1 MECRAVT
8 GMHPSCASRSI
19 LVQVGR
25 LWLARHWRSFVSAAV
40 TISVCFGLAFF
51 AIAGARRTQ
60 SAYPRFLEHAHSSTI
75 SVGTSRV
82 YDDAT
87 DKAIAAI
94 PEVRESRT
102 NIGVG
107 LYPLVDG
114 QPDVAQSPGVDGT
127 FNGRYFDQDKFT
139 PTQGRMADAD
149 RSDEVVVNEFGAQRL
164 GYHVGQH
171 FDLGLYT
178 FDQFSEPTFF
188 AAPPPPVQIFPVTLV
203 GIGVFP
209 DEILQDDADRTSRF
223 LVTPALSRSL
233 IGYFTGQGLI
243 LEHGDDDVRGF
254 LDHLAQIVPLGD
266 VDIRLTSVDEANALT
281 ATHPLSLV
289 LGVFGAIAA
298 VVGTVLSCQALG
310 RSIRSTREDMR
321 LVGVFGASNR
331 DIAGLSLLASA
342 LAATCGVILGA
353 MVAIA
358 ASPLMPIG
366 PVRRV
371 DPGRGLDVDFTVVA
385 AGGLATIAVLI
396 ASSAWV
402 AWRVTKPAGRRSTA
416 RATTTPNVGHPAGAR
431 LPPPA
436 ATGVRFALG
445 DTNRIA
451 ARSAIISAVAASVA
465 VVAAVTFAASLSRL
479 VRVPSMFGWDFN
491 AAVVSGNGYD
501 NLDEARVHEI
511 LDNDPAVATWSGAY
525 FGADAVGDVDVPL
538 IGMQPDS
545 TVRPTLV
552 DGRFIDN
559 DTEIVLGQATARDL
573 HAHIGDEIVLRGD
586 GSPHT
591 VRVVGIAVLPTI
603 GKTHAQHT
611 SLGRGAI
618 VVPGLVPG
626 SDLNILDA
634 PADKPLGPNAVFVRF
649 MPGVAAGTEL
659 AHLRQT
665 TAPLTGF
672 AGLDVLAVQRPAEIV
687 SSGEVGAAPVLL
699 AIGLAVGAT
708 IALVIVLVTS
718 VRSHQRELAVLTA
731 LGFTRKQRAATL
743 MWHSTIVVALGL
755 LIGVPL
761 GALVGRALWQL
772 FAKRIDVPAPAVA
785 PWGATAL
792 IVLCALFLAI
802 ALGLGPARAARRLN
816 VSAALRDQ

>member
-1 MECRAVT
+1 MKGTV
-8 GMHPSCASRSI
+8 PSCTSRSI

-75 SVGTSRV
+75 SVAMAPYS
-82 YDDAT
+82 DAT

-102 NIGVG
+102 SIGVG
-107 LYPLVDG
+107 LYVLADG
-114 QPDVAQSPGVDGT
+114 RPDVAQFLDVNGT
-127 FNGRYFDQDKFT
+127 FNGRNFDQDRFT

-149 RSDEVVVNEFGAQRL
+149 RSDELVVNEFGAERL
-164 GYHVGQH
+164 GYRVGQH

-178 FDQFSEPTFF
+178 FDQFSQPTFF
-188 AAPPPPVQIFPVTLV
+188 STPPPPVRVVSVTLV

-209 DEILQDDADRTSRF
+209 DEVLQDDADRTARF

-233 IGYFTGQGLI
+233 TGDFGLQGLI

-266 VDIRLTSVDEANALT
+266 VDIRLTSVDEANALA

-289 LGVFGAIAA
+289 LGAFGAIAA

-310 RSIRSTREDMR
+310 RSIRTTRGDMR
-321 LVGVFGASNR
+321 SVGVLGASSR
-331 DIAGLSLLASA
+331 DLAALSLLTSA

-353 MVAIA
+353 FFAIA

-385 AGGLATIAVLI
+385 VGGLATIAVLI

-402 AWRVTKPAGRRSTA
+402 AWRETKPADRRPNA
-416 RATTTPNVGHPAGAR
+416 RATTTPTIGHAAGAR

-445 DTNRIA
+445 DRNRVA

-479 VRVPSMFGWDFN
+479 VRVPAMFGWNFG

-501 NLDEARVHEI
+501 NLDEARAHEI
-511 LDNDPAVATWSGAY
+511 LDNDSAVATWSGAY
-525 FGADAVGDVDVPL
+525 FGADAIGDVDVPL

-545 TVRPTLV
+545 FVRPTLV
-552 DGRFIDN
+552 EGRFLDN
-559 DTEIVLGQATARDL
+559 DAEIVLGQATARSL
-573 HAHIGDEIVLRGD
+573 HAHIGDEVVLNGD
-586 GSPHT
+586 GSPHR

-603 GKTHAQHT
+603 GKTHVQHT

-626 SDLNILDA
+626 SDLDIVGA
-634 PADKPLGPNAVFVRF
+634 PSDKPLGPNALFVRF
-649 MPGVAAGTEL
+649 TSGIDTNTAL
-659 AHLRQT
+659 ARLRQIV
-665 TAPLTGF
+665 APLMGF

-687 SSGEVGAAPVLL
+687 SAGEVGAAPVLL

-718 VRSHQRELAVLTA
+718 VRSHRRELAVLTA
-731 LGFTRKQRAATL
+731 LGFTRKQRAAT
-743 MWHSTIVVALGL
+743 MVWHSAVVVTLGL
-755 LIGVPL
+755 LVGIPL
-761 GALVGRALWQL
+761 GALAGRELWQV
-772 FAKRIDVPAPAVA
+772 FAKRIDVAAPAVA
-785 PWGATAL
+785 PWGAIAL
-792 IVLCALFLAI
+792 IVLCALFLAV

-816 VSAALRDQ
+816 VPAALRDH